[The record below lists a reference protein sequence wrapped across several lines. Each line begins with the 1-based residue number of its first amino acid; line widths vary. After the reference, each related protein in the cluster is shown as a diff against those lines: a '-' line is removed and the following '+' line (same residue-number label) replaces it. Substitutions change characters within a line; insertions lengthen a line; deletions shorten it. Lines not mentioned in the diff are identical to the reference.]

1 MQRKSKIGLLYVM
14 PWVIGFFIFT
24 VYPFLNSLYISFTD
38 YTMVTAPKFIGLD
51 NYKELFKDKDFLNS
65 LVATFKYAIM
75 TVPLALAF
83 ALFIAVV
90 LNFKL
95 KGINFFRTAYYIPSI
110 LGGNVAISVIWKF
123 LFTGDGLINQ
133 VIGIFGIDPLPWMSD
148 PNLAMIVVALLRV
161 WQFGSSM
168 IIFLAALQ
176 NIPLELYEAAEV
188 DGASKVTQFF
198 KITLPLITPSLFF
211 NLVMGMVGAF
221 QEFNSAYLITGGGP
235 LKATE
240 FTSLMIYNFSF
251 KFFRMGYA
259 SAMSWILF
267 IVIMVFTAIIFMTQN
282 KWVYY
287 ADEGK

>member
-1 MQRKSKIGLLYVM
+1 MVRAPKIIGL
-14 PWVIGFFIFT
+14 
-24 VYPFLNSLYISFTD
+24 
-38 YTMVTAPKFIGLD
+38 A
-51 NYKELFKDKDFLNS
+51 NYKELFKDTEFLNS
-65 LVATFKYAIM
+65 LVSTFKYALF
-75 TVPLALAF
+75 TVPAALAF
-83 ALFIAVV
+83 ALLVAVI
-90 LNFKL
+90 LNFKI

-123 LFTGDGLINQ
+123 LFSSDGLANQ
-133 VIGIFGIDPLPWMSD
+133 ALGIFGIDPLPWLSD
-148 PNLAMIVVALLRV
+148 PKLAMFVVSLLRI

-176 NIPLELYEAAEV
+176 NIPNELYEAASVE
-188 DGASKVTQFF
+188 GAGKVTQFF

-211 NLVMGMVGAF
+211 NLIMGMVGAF

-235 LKATE
+235 LKSTQ
-240 FTSLMIYNFSF
+240 FTSLMIYNYSF

-267 IVIMVFTAIIFMTQN
+267 IVIMIFTGIVFMTQK

-287 ADEGK
+287 VDEG

>member
-1 MQRKSKIGLLYVM
+1 MGKNKWTGLLYIS
-14 PWVIGFFIFT
+14 PWIVGFIIFT

-38 YTMVTAPKFIGLD
+38 FTMIQAPRIIGLD
-51 NYKELFKDKDFLNS
+51 NYKELFQDKEFLNS
-65 LVATFKYAIM
+65 LVATFKYALL
-75 TVPLALAF
+75 TVPASLVF
-83 ALFIAVV
+83 ALLIAVI
-90 LNFKL
+90 LNFKI

-133 VIGIFGIDPLPWMSD
+133 TLGFFGINSLPWMSD
-148 PNLAMIVVALLRV
+148 PNLAMIVVSSLRV

-176 NIPLELYEAAEV
+176 NIPVELYEASEI
-188 DGASKVTQFF
+188 DGAKKITQFF

-235 LKATE
+235 LKATQ
-240 FTSLMIYNFSF
+240 FTSLMIYNYSF

-267 IVIMVFTAIIFMTQN
+267 VVIMIFTGIIFLSQK

-287 ADEGK
+287 VDEE

>member
-1 MQRKSKIGLLYVM
+1 MIKKKWTGFFYVL
-14 PWVIGFFIFT
+14 PWIIGFIIFT

-38 YTMVTAPKFIGLD
+38 FTMVRDPSFIGLA
-51 NYKELFKDKDFLNS
+51 NYKELFADKDFLNS
-65 LVATFKYAIM
+65 LSATFKYALL
-75 TVPLALAF
+75 TVPLSLVF
-83 ALFIAVV
+83 ALLIAVI

-110 LGGNVAISVIWKF
+110 LGGNVAISVLWKF
-123 LFTGDGLINQ
+123 LFTGDGLVNQ
-133 VIGIFGIDPLPWMSD
+133 VVGLFGIDPLPWLSD
-148 PNLAMIVVALLRV
+148 PNLALIVVSLLRV

-176 NIPLELYEAAEV
+176 NIPIELYEAAEV
-188 DGASKVTQFF
+188 DGAKKWTQFI

-211 NLVMGMVGAF
+211 NLIMGMVGAF

-240 FTSLMIYNFSF
+240 FTSLMIYNYSF

-267 IVIMVFTAIIFMTQN
+267 IVIMIFTAVIFLTQK

-287 ADEGK
+287 GDEGR

>member
-1 MQRKSKIGLLYVM
+1 M

-24 VYPFLNSLYISFTD
+24 VYPFVNSFYISLTD
-38 YTMVTAPKFIGLD
+38 FTMVKEPKMIGLA
-51 NYKELFKDKDFLNS
+51 NYEELFNDTEFLNS
-65 LVATFKYAIM
+65 LVATFKYALV
-75 TVPLALAF
+75 TVPAALIF
-83 ALFIAVV
+83 ALLIAVI

-95 KGINFFRTAYYIPSI
+95 KGINFFRTSYYIPSI

-123 LFTGDGLINQ
+123 LFTSDGLINQ
-133 VIGIFGIDPLPWMSD
+133 FIGLFGFDPLPWLSD
-148 PNLAMIVVALLRV
+148 PNLAMIVVSSLRV

-176 NIPLELYEAAEV
+176 NIPGELYEAAEV
-188 DGASKVTQFF
+188 DGANKITQFF

-235 LKATE
+235 LKSTQ
-240 FTSLMIYNFSF
+240 FTSLMIYNYSF

-259 SAMSWILF
+259 SAMSWVLF
-267 IVIMVFTAIIFMTQN
+267 VVIMIFTAIIFMTQN

-287 ADEGK
+287 ADED

>member
-1 MQRKSKIGLLYVM
+1 MRKKNWTGLLYVT
-14 PWVIGFFIFT
+14 PWIIGFLIFT
-24 VYPFLNSLYISFTD
+24 IYPFLNSLYISFTD
-38 YTMVTAPKFIGLD
+38 FTMVRDPKLIGLA
-51 NYKELFKDKDFLNS
+51 NYKELFADQEFIDS
-65 LVATFKYAIM
+65 LIATFKYALL
-75 TVPLALAF
+75 TVPASLVF
-83 ALFIAVV
+83 ALLIAVI

-133 VIGIFGIDPLPWMSD
+133 AIGIFGVEPLPWLSD
-148 PNLAMIVVALLRV
+148 PELAMIVVSLLRV

-176 NIPLELYEAAEV
+176 NIPAELYEAAEV
-188 DGASKVTQFF
+188 DGASKITQFF

-235 LKATE
+235 LKATQ
-240 FTSLMIYNFSF
+240 FTSLLIYNYSF

-267 IVIMVFTAIIFMTQN
+267 VIIMIFTGLVFVSQK

-287 ADEGK
+287 VDEE

>member
-1 MQRKSKIGLLYVM
+1 MRKKNWTGLLYVT
-14 PWVIGFFIFT
+14 PWIIGFLIFT
-24 VYPFLNSLYISFTD
+24 IYPFLNSLYISFTD
-38 YTMVTAPKFIGLD
+38 FTMVRDPKLIGLA
-51 NYKELFKDKDFLNS
+51 NYKELFADQEFIDS
-65 LVATFKYAIM
+65 LIATFKYALL
-75 TVPLALAF
+75 TVPASLVF
-83 ALFIAVV
+83 ALLIAVI

-133 VIGIFGIDPLPWMSD
+133 AIGIFGVDPLPWLSD
-148 PNLAMIVVALLRV
+148 PELAMIVVSLLRV

-176 NIPLELYEAAEV
+176 NIPAELYEAAEV
-188 DGASKVTQFF
+188 DGASKITQFF

-235 LKATE
+235 LKATQ
-240 FTSLMIYNFSF
+240 FTSLLIYNYSF

-267 IVIMVFTAIIFMTQN
+267 VIIMIFTGLVFVSQK

-287 ADEGK
+287 VDEE

>member
-1 MQRKSKIGLLYVM
+1 MRKKNWTGLLYVM
-14 PWVIGFFIFT
+14 PWIIGFLIFT

-38 YTMVTAPKFIGLD
+38 FTMVRDPKIIGLA
-51 NYKELFKDKDFLNS
+51 NYKELFKDKEFIDS
-65 LVATFKYAIM
+65 LVATFKYALL
-75 TVPLALAF
+75 TVPAALVF
-83 ALFIAVV
+83 ALLIAVI

-123 LFTGDGLINQ
+123 LFTGDGLVNQ
-133 VIGIFGIDPLPWMSD
+133 AVGIFGIEPLPWLSD
-148 PNLAMIVVALLRV
+148 PGLAMIVVSLLRV

-176 NIPLELYEAAEV
+176 NIPAELYEAAEV

-235 LKATE
+235 LKATQ
-240 FTSLMIYNFSF
+240 FTSLLIYNYSF

-267 IVIMVFTAIIFMTQN
+267 IIIMLFTGIVFISQK

-287 ADEGK
+287 VDEE

>member
-1 MQRKSKIGLLYVM
+1 MRKKNKIGLLYVM

-38 YTMVTAPKFIGLD
+38 YTMVTAPKFIGLG

-65 LVATFKYAIM
+65 LIATFKYAIM

-110 LGGNVAISVIWKF
+110 LGGNVAISVLWKF

-133 VIGIFGIDPLPWMSD
+133 VIGIFGINPLPWLSD

-240 FTSLMIYNFSF
+240 FTSLMIYNYSF

>member
-1 MQRKSKIGLLYVM
+1 MHKKNKIGLLYVM

-38 YTMVTAPKFIGLD
+38 YTMVTAPKFIGLG
-51 NYKELFKDKDFLNS
+51 NYHELFKDKDFIHS
-65 LVATFKYAIM
+65 LVATFKYAVM
-75 TVPLALAF
+75 TVPLSLAF
-83 ALFIAVV
+83 ALFIAFV

-110 LGGNVAISVIWKF
+110 LGGNVAISVLWKF

-133 VIGIFGIDPLPWMSD
+133 VLGIFGIDSLPWMSD

-176 NIPLELYEAAEV
+176 NVPLELYEAAEV
-188 DGASKVTQFF
+188 DGASKITQFF

-240 FTSLMIYNFSF
+240 FTSLMIYNYSF

-267 IVIMVFTAIIFMTQN
+267 IVIMIFTAIIFMTQN

>member
-176 NIPLELYEAAEV
+176 NLPLELYEAAEV